1 MVPLKYNVRNLRV
14 RRVATPLTVMVT
26 GVVVW
31 ISCIPYSMIDGLHHT
46 VEVSGDP
53 LDLLILRKGL
63 TSEGNGGF
71 ELAKADQIEALPG
84 VARDESGMLLAAAEV
99 VNVPA
104 VPRVDGGRTN
114 IILRG
119 VTTASPKLRP
129 QFQIVQGRYF
139 IPGRGECIVSKSIS
153 RRFRGTQLGGVFP
166 CAASSAARCHQGA
179 AGETAERPVR
189 GKRHF
194 VLDDNHS

>member
-1 MVPLKYNVRNLRV
+1 M
-14 RRVATPLTVMVT
+14 
-26 GVVVW
+26 
-31 ISCIPYSMIDGLHHT
+31 
-46 VEVSGDP
+46 
-53 LDLLILRKGL
+53 

-139 IPGRGECIVSKSIS
+139 IPGA
-153 RRFRGTQLGGVFP
+153 RRVHREQEHFAPLPRHAARRRLPGAATARLDVIKALREKP
-166 CAASSAARCHQGA
+166 PSDRSAASGTSFS
-179 AGETAERPVR
+179 TIII
-189 GKRHF
+189 
-194 VLDDNHS
+194 LDKNNSHG